1 MEDFGESEISVCNN
15 DYNARKIDMSGV
27 SLLDQLASDID
38 DEDAKQNNEN
48 NQQKSSVFGK
58 YNFVNA
64 QKSNLKKESIQ
75 IKPESCNQN
84 LETFQQKLES

>member
-64 QKSNLKKESIQ
+64 QKSN
-75 IKPESCNQN
+75 
-84 LETFQQKLES
+84 

>member
-1 MEDFGESEISVCNN
+1 
-15 DYNARKIDMSGV
+15 MSGV

-64 QKSNLKKESIQ
+64 QKSN
-75 IKPESCNQN
+75 
-84 LETFQQKLES
+84 

>member
-15 DYNARKIDMSGV
+15 DYNGRKNDISGV

-38 DEDAKQNNEN
+38 DEDAKQKTDN

-64 QKSNLKKESIQ
+64 QKSN
-75 IKPESCNQN
+75 
-84 LETFQQKLES
+84 

>member
-1 MEDFGESEISVCNN
+1 MEDFFESEISVCNN
-15 DYNARKIDMSGV
+15 DYIGRKNDISGV

-38 DEDAKQNNEN
+38 DEDAKQKTDN

-64 QKSNLKKESIQ
+64 QKSNKRKEIVQS
-75 IKPESCNQN
+75 KSE
-84 LETFQQKLES
+84 

>member
-1 MEDFGESEISVCNN
+1 MEDFFESEISVCNN
-15 DYNARKIDMSGV
+15 DYIGRKNDISGV

-38 DEDAKQNNEN
+38 DEDAKQKTDN

-64 QKSNLKKESIQ
+64 QKSN
-75 IKPESCNQN
+75 
-84 LETFQQKLES
+84 

>member
-15 DYNARKIDMSGV
+15 DYIGRKNDISGV

-38 DEDAKQNNEN
+38 DEDAKQKTDN

-64 QKSNLKKESIQ
+64 QKSN
-75 IKPESCNQN
+75 
-84 LETFQQKLES
+84 